1 MNLQEQIFRSRQ
13 LMCES
18 TDDKLDL
25 ISEIL
30 HDMLSFDDIIRNN
43 IEYRCVEE
51 FYSDDVLYFSVE
63 VTMDSSMYHKISPN
77 FNPKYREFLDK
88 IDSHIENVVKQ
99 HLPENY
105 SYDLS
110 VFLHKNVDVVI
121 EYTRPKLDKAFKVYS
136 KTYSLPNLPYKF
148 ITNSYRQEIVIFI
161 DYDSEIGLRFVHRY
175 LIDVLKSLYGDEFD
189 DFYITAVGF
198 KTGDKYD
205 KIYESVSNGNVI
217 CDTCGWSWQLSDGG
231 DDPYTCHQCGHDN
244 LLS

>member
-30 HDMLSFDDIIRNN
+30 NDMLSFDDNIRNN
-43 IEYRCVEE
+43 IHCRCVEE

-88 IDSHIENVVKQ
+88 IDSHIENVINQ

-105 SYDLS
+105 SYEMS

-121 EYTRPKLDKAFKVYS
+121 ESARPKLDKAFKVYS

-148 ITNSYRQEIVIFI
+148 ITNFYRQEIVIFI
-161 DYDSEIGLRFVHRY
+161 DYEAETGLRFVHRY
-175 LIDVLKSLYGDEFD
+175 LMDVLKSLYGDEFD
-189 DFYITAVGF
+189 DFYITAIGF
-198 KTGDKYD
+198 TTGDKYN
-205 KIYESVSNGNVI
+205 KIYESVSNGKVI
-217 CDTCGWSWQLSDGG
+217 CDTCGWSWELSDGG
-231 DDPYTCHQCGHDN
+231 NDPYTCHECGHDN
-244 LLS
+244 LPS

>member
-1 MNLQEQIFRSRQ
+1 
-13 LMCES
+13 MCES

-110 VFLHKNVDVVI
+110 VFIHKNVDVVI
-121 EYTRPKLDKAFKVYS
+121 EYVRPKLDKAFKVYS

-161 DYDSEIGLRFVHRY
+161 DYDSQIGLRFVHRY
-175 LIDVLKSLYGDEFD
+175 LMDVLKSLYGDEFD

-217 CDTCGWSWQLSDGG
+217 CDTCGWSWELSDGSY
-231 DDPYTCHQCGHDN
+231 DPYTCHQCGHDN
-244 LLS
+244 LPS

>member
-121 EYTRPKLDKAFKVYS
+121 EYVRPKLDKAFKVYS

-161 DYDSEIGLRFVHRY
+161 DYDPEIGLRFVHRY
-175 LIDVLKSLYGDEFD
+175 LMDVLKSLYGDEFD

-198 KTGDKYD
+198 KSGDKYD

-244 LLS
+244 LPS